1 MAETAKPK
9 IVVGADHLGRE
20 LKDLLRDHLTA
31 QGYEVCDMGTATSD
45 PVDYPDVALPV
56 AQAIAK
62 GDFDRGILVCGTGA
76 GVCVSANKVPGVI
89 AVQVSDPYTAER
101 ARASNNAQIIT
112 FGALTI
118 GPATAKAL
126 TDIFM
131 AAEFQGGGSAKK
143 VQKML
148 DIDQHYKKLAS

>member
-1 MAETAKPK
+1 MAESAKPK

-31 QGYEVCDMGTATSD
+31 QGYEVRDMGTATSD